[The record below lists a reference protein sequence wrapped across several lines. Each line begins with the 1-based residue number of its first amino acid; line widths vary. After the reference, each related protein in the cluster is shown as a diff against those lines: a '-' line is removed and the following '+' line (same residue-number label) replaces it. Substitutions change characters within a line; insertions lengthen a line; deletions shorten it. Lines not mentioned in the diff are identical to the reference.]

1 MTPRRSSV
9 YSTLDDVS
17 GTWSKG
23 FCLCNCINHF
33 KRRNSTMEQPMVLVV
48 VDDLFFLTK
57 IQTTLKHLGLTAQ
70 VLTQRAAVQ
79 DYVRTTVTPVLVIV
93 DLTLRTDDAVAVIRT
108 IRATD
113 SGAPSAI
120 LAFGAHV
127 AVETRQQAL
136 QAGADRVVAK
146 SEFAKHLPDLIQQ
159 FVT

>member
-1 MTPRRSSV
+1 MA
-9 YSTLDDVS
+9 
-17 GTWSKG
+17 
-23 FCLCNCINHF
+23 
-33 KRRNSTMEQPMVLVV
+33 QPIVLVV

-57 IQTTLKHLGLTAQ
+57 IQTTLKHLGLMAQ

-79 DYVRTTVTPVLVIV
+79 DYVRTAVTPVLVIV
-93 DLTLRTDDAVAVIRT
+93 DLTLRTDDAVAVIQT

-159 FVT
+159 FVARE